1 MKGET
6 KMTQGRLEALKK
18 LDADISYA
26 ENIVTELK
34 CAEGLCICGYDNS
47 EVRTKYL
54 IDTLEED
61 ADLRTLITKYYEDKL
76 AKLRKEFE
84 EA

>member
-1 MKGET
+1 
-6 KMTQGRLEALKK
+6 MTQERLEALQK
-18 LDADISYA
+18 LNHDISYT
-26 ENIVTELK
+26 ENVITELE
-34 CAEGLCICGYDNS
+34 CAEYLCICGYDHQ

-54 IDTLEED
+54 IDTLLSED
-61 ADLRTLITKYYEDKL
+61 ADLRTLIIKYYEDKL

>member
-1 MKGET
+1 
-6 KMTQGRLEALKK
+6 MTQERLEALQK
-18 LDADISYA
+18 LNNLISYT
-26 ENIVTELK
+26 ENVITELE
-34 CAEGLCICGYDNS
+34 CAESLCVCGCDHQ
-47 EVRTKYL
+47 EARTKYL

-61 ADLRTLITKYYEDKL
+61 DYLRALIVKYYEDKL

>member
-1 MKGET
+1 
-6 KMTQGRLEALKK
+6 MTQERLEALQK
-18 LDADISYA
+18 LNNLISYT
-26 ENIVTELK
+26 ENVITELE
-34 CAEGLCICGYDNS
+34 CAESLCVCGYDHQ
-47 EVRTKYL
+47 EARTKYL

-61 ADLRTLITKYYEDKL
+61 DYLRALIVKYYEDKL